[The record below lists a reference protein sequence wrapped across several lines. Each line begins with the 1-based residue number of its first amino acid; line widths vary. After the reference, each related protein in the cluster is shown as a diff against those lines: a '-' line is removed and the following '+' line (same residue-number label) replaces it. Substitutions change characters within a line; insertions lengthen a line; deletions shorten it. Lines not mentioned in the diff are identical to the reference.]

1 MEENLEN
8 TANTEYTPKGDHEA
22 SAYDAESMES
32 KVEAEPEEEGS
43 GAKGKKPKEKRPL
56 WREILDYVIIIIAA
70 YLIALFVTS
79 FIIINCR
86 IPSGSMENT
95 IMTGDRVIGL
105 RLTYTF
111 GKPQRGDIAVF
122 YAPEKALL
130 LNGKEEGTLYI
141 KRVVGLPGDTIE
153 VKNHR
158 IYINGSEE
166 PLDEPYLEES
176 FHTNRL
182 ANFGPYTIPEGQYFM
197 MGDHRD
203 NSSDS
208 RAWGTVPEDSIVAK
222 ALFTYW
228 PLNHITWLG

>member
-32 KVEAEPEEEGS
+32 KVEAEPEEEES
-43 GAKGKKPKEKRPL
+43 DAKGKKPKEKRPL

-86 IPSGSMENT
+86 IPTGSMENT

-111 GKPQRGDIAVF
+111 GKPERGDIAIF

-130 LNGKEEGTLYI
+130 LNGKADGTLYI

-166 PLDEPYLEES
+166 PLDEPYLESS
-176 FHTNRL
+176 FRMNHL
-182 ANFGPYTIPEGQYFM
+182 ANFGPFTIPEGEYFM

-208 RAWGTVPEDSIVAK
+208 RAWGTVTEDAIVAK

>member
-1 MEENLEN
+1 M
-8 TANTEYTPKGDHEA
+8 K
-22 SAYDAESMES
+22 
-32 KVEAEPEEEGS
+32 
-43 GAKGKKPKEKRPL
+43 
-56 WREILDYVIIIIAA
+56 IIIPINSF
-70 YLIALFVTS
+70 LFIIRNVQRIIMHNFKCITS

-95 IMTGDRVIGL
+95 IATGDRVIGL

-130 LNGKEEGTLYI
+130 LNGKADGTLYI

>member
-43 GAKGKKPKEKRPL
+43 DAKGKKPKEKRPL

-111 GKPQRGDIAVF
+111 GKPERGDIAIF

-130 LNGKEEGTLYI
+130 LNGKADGTLYI

-166 PLDEPYLEES
+166 PLDEPYLESS
-176 FHTNRL
+176 FRMNQL
-182 ANFGPYTIPEGQYFM
+182 ANFGPFTIPEGEYFM